1 MAKRGS
7 SGRWL
12 DRQAKDV
19 FVRKS
24 RQDNYRARSAYKLKD
39 LNSKYEIIRRGYK
52 VIELGAA
59 PGGWSQVVVEVMGRQ
74 GRLIALDLLECE
86 PLNSVHF
93 IRGDC
98 NWYSV
103 KEELFEKLGST
114 RVDVVLSDMAPNIS
128 GIALKDEAS
137 SIHLAETALDFSRN
151 YLKKDGTLV
160 LKLFEYPDTIQFIKT
175 MKTMFCEVIRTKPAA
190 SRAES
195 REFYVVAR
203 GFGI

>member
-12 DRQAKDV
+12 DRQARDV

-24 RQDNYRARSAYKLKD
+24 RQVNYRARSAYKLKD

-86 PLNSVHF
+86 PLNSVEF

-98 NWYSV
+98 NSYAV
-103 KEELFEKLGST
+103 KQELFEKLGST

-151 YLKKDGTLV
+151 YLKKGGTLV

-175 MKTMFCEVIRTKPAA
+175 VKMMFCEVIRTKPAA
-190 SRAES
+190 SRVES

>member
-1 MAKRGS
+1 MANRGS

-39 LNSKYEIIRRGYK
+39 LNSKYKIIRGGYK

-59 PGGWSQVVVEVMGRQ
+59 PGGWSQVVAEVIGRQ

-86 PLNSVHF
+86 PLNSVQF

-98 NWYSV
+98 NSHSV
-103 KEELFEKLGST
+103 KEQLFEKLGSA

-128 GIALKDEAS
+128 GIALRDEAA
-137 SIHLAETALDFSRN
+137 SIHLAETAVDFSGD
-151 YLKKDGTLV
+151 YLKKGGTLV
-160 LKLFEYPDTIQFIKT
+160 LKLFEYPDTIQFIKKV
-175 MKTMFCEVIRTKPAA
+175 KTMFYEVIRTKPAA
-190 SRAES
+190 SRLES

>member
-19 FVRKS
+19 FVRRS
-24 RQDNYRARSAYKLKD
+24 RQDSYRARSAYKLKD
-39 LNSKYEIIRRGYK
+39 LNAKYKMIRRGSK

-59 PGGWSQVVVEVMGRQ
+59 PGGWSQVVLEVIGAQ
-74 GRLIALDLLECE
+74 GRLIALDLLQCK
-86 PLNSVHF
+86 PLDAMEF

-98 NWYSV
+98 NSQAV
-103 KEELFEKLGST
+103 KEKLFEKIG
-114 RVDVVLSDMAPNIS
+114 RGKVDVVLSDMAPNIS
-128 GIALKDEAS
+128 GIALKDEAA
-137 SIHLAETALDFSRN
+137 SIRLAETAIVFSRN
-151 YLKKDGTLV
+151 YLKKGGTLV
-160 LKLFEYPDTIQFIKT
+160 LKLFEYPDTIEFIKT
-175 MKTMFCEVIRTKPAA
+175 VKTMFSEVIRTKPAA

-203 GFGI
+203 GFVI

>member
-12 DRQAKDV
+12 DRQARDV

-24 RQDNYRARSAYKLKD
+24 RQENYRARSAFKLKD

-59 PGGWSQVVVEVMGRQ
+59 PGGWSQVVVEVVGRQ

-86 PLNSVHF
+86 PLNSVEF
-93 IRGDC
+93 VRGDC
-98 NWYSV
+98 NSYAV

-151 YLKKDGTLV
+151 YLKKGGTLV

-175 MKTMFCEVIRTKPAA
+175 VKMMFCEVIRTKPAA
-190 SRAES
+190 SRVES

>member
-12 DRQAKDV
+12 DRQARDV

-24 RQDNYRARSAYKLKD
+24 RQENYRARSAFKLKD

-59 PGGWSQVVVEVMGRQ
+59 PGGWSQVVVEVVGRQ

-86 PLNSVHF
+86 PLNSVEF
-93 IRGDC
+93 VRGDC
-98 NWYSV
+98 NSYAV

-151 YLKKDGTLV
+151 YLKKGGTLV

-175 MKTMFCEVIRTKPAA
+175 VKTMFCETIRTKPAA
-190 SRAES
+190 SRVES

>member
-12 DRQAKDV
+12 DRQARDV

-59 PGGWSQVVVEVMGRQ
+59 PGGWSQVVAEVMGRQ

-86 PLNSVHF
+86 PLNSVEF

-98 NWYSV
+98 NSDAV
-103 KEELFEKLGST
+103 KQELFEKLGST

-151 YLKKDGTLV
+151 YLKKGGTLV

-175 MKTMFCEVIRTKPAA
+175 VKMMFCEVIRTKPAA
-190 SRAES
+190 SRVES

>member
-12 DRQAKDV
+12 DRQARDV

-59 PGGWSQVVVEVMGRQ
+59 PGGWSQVVAEVMGRQ

-86 PLNSVHF
+86 PLNSVEF

-98 NWYSV
+98 NSYAV
-103 KEELFEKLGST
+103 KQELFEKLGST

-151 YLKKDGTLV
+151 YLKKGGTLV

-175 MKTMFCEVIRTKPAA
+175 VKMMFCEVIRTKPAA
-190 SRAES
+190 SRVES

>member
-1 MAKRGS
+1 VAKRGS

-12 DRQAKDV
+12 DRQARDV

-59 PGGWSQVVVEVMGRQ
+59 PGGWSQVVAEVMGRQ

-86 PLNSVHF
+86 PLNSVEF

-98 NWYSV
+98 NSYAV
-103 KEELFEKLGST
+103 KQELFEKLGST

-151 YLKKDGTLV
+151 YLKKGGTLV

-175 MKTMFCEVIRTKPAA
+175 VKMMFCEVIRTKPAA
-190 SRAES
+190 SRVES

>member
-1 MAKRGS
+1 MANRGS

-39 LNSKYEIIRRGYK
+39 LNSKYKIIRRGYK

-59 PGGWSQVVVEVMGRQ
+59 PGGWSQVVAEVIGRQ
-74 GRLIALDLLECE
+74 GSLIALDLLECE
-86 PLNSVHF
+86 PLSSVQF
-93 IRGDC
+93 IIGDC
-98 NWYSV
+98 NSHAV
-103 KEELFEKLGST
+103 KEQLFEKLGSA

-128 GIALKDEAS
+128 GIALRDEAA
-137 SIHLAETALDFSRN
+137 SIHLAEIAVDFSAD
-151 YLKKDGTLV
+151 YLKKGGTLV
-160 LKLFEYPDTIQFIKT
+160 LKLFEYPDTIQFIKKV
-175 MKTMFCEVIRTKPAA
+175 KTMFYEVIRAKPAA
-190 SRAES
+190 SRLES